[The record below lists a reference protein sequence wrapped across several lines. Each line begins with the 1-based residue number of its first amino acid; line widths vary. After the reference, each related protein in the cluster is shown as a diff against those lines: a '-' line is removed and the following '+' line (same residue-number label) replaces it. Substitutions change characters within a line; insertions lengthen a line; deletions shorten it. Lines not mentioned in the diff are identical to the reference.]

1 MGFLSKMFGGKPK
14 TEKAEP
20 IWADLSKEDE
30 FIAQY
35 GEAIRRKEERIDEAT
50 WTENDNPDA
59 QKRAYEKALDLC
71 DELEAF
77 CQYECGEYGLTY
89 FLDHCADIKTRIEAD
104 FARYMEDE
112 YPAQKEE
119 WDKEQAGKRQFSA
132 IKRKVLK
139 FVTEKNGVMR
149 KDIYALYPE
158 EQQPEVLK
166 AINALI
172 KDGKII
178 KQMDG
183 RRLLFLS
190 AKTK

>member
-1 MGFLSKMFGGKPK
+1 MGFLSKIFGEKPK
-14 TEKAEP
+14 TEKAVP

-30 FIAQY
+30 FEAQY

-50 WTENDNPDA
+50 WTESDNPDA

-77 CQYECGEYGLTY
+77 CQYECGEYGSTY
-89 FLDHCADIKTRIEAD
+89 FLDHCADIKTKIEAD

-119 WDKEQAGKRQFSA
+119 WNKEQAKKRQFSA
-132 IKRKVLK
+132 IKRKILK
-139 FVTEKNGVMR
+139 FVTEKGGVMR
-149 KDIYALYPE
+149 KEIYALYPT
-158 EQQPEVLK
+158 EQQAEVLK

-172 KDGKII
+172 KDGKIK

-183 RRLLFLS
+183 RRLLFL
-190 AKTK
+190 ATKTK